1 MASRLASLFSYPFI
15 PAAVNVRPGFGD
27 AHLKHASRLAK
38 LDLPHLTH
46 VQSALLG
53 LALESSAAAVA
64 PGPAPAF
71 VSLLRAAFATARRIA
86 GGVYLP
92 PALVPM
98 PFRMGVF
105 DVPAVG
111 DGPPT
116 PARVCC
122 AEGSLRWAGGVDAG
136 SGLTG
141 AFSSDFASRV
151 LPSAAAAAAAAAMRR
166 AFRASVATMVR
177 VTVAPP
183 SLISCRILRHR

>member
-1 MASRLASLFSYPFI
+1 MSPDAAVSAARLASRLASLFSYPFI
-15 PAAVNVRPGFGD
+15 PAAVNVRPGLGD

-53 LALESSAAAVA
+53 LARSSSAAAVA

-111 DGPPT
+111 
-116 PARVCC
+116 ARR
-122 AEGSLRWAGGVDAG
+122 STDAG
-136 SGLTG
+136 ARLLRGGFPTMG
-141 AFSSDFASRV
+141 
-151 LPSAAAAAAAAAMRR
+151 RR
-166 AFRASVATMVR
+166 CGRGEWLDGR
-177 VTVAPP
+177 
-183 SLISCRILRHR
+183 LL

>member
-1 MASRLASLFSYPFI
+1 LASRLASLFSYPFI
-15 PAAVNVRPGFGD
+15 PAAVNVRPGLGD

-111 DGPPT
+111 AT
-116 PARVCC
+116 VHR
-122 AEGSLRWAGGVDAG
+122 R
-136 SGLTG
+136 
-141 AFSSDFASRV
+141 
-151 LPSAAAAAAAAAMRR
+151 RR
-166 AFRASVATMVR
+166 AFVARR
-177 VTVAPP
+177 VPYDGQEVPTQGVA
-183 SLISCRILRHR
+183 